1 LAVHATR
8 LRRLRMQRAI
18 RWTTSLVVISLV
30 VGFVNLATKKHVTLV
45 FDGRSHA
52 IATTSG
58 NVEQLLVGQGIRLTS
73 NMRVQPS
80 PTTRLSD
87 GMTVVVSPAAA
98 APSGS
103 PDGQGVGVWV
113 MDGATG
119 DDATV
124 VSQFAETSVSAARV
138 GRPPVV
144 FVRVVVCGKVHD
156 VLTTAGTTGEL
167 LSAMGIQPDA
177 NDLVYPSLQAPL
189 SNRAWV
195 RFDRVDVS
203 RGRRWTKIAFPVS
216 TTFTNAL
223 APGVVQ
229 VTRRGVPGLALL
241 AYRTIRIDGHFY
253 RRHVVGR
260 LVRRQPVTET
270 LLSGPAPS
278 TGGSLGGRHRSRAGV
293 ASWYDPPWTGLTAAS
308 PWLPF
313 GTHVTVTDLATGL
326 SVVVVINDRGPF
338 AAGKIIDLSPEAF
351 QVLSPLSRG
360 VLDVRISW

>member
-1 LAVHATR
+1 LAVQATR
-8 LRRLRMQRAI
+8 LRRLRTQRAI
-18 RWTTSLVVISLV
+18 SWTTSLVVLSLAL
-30 VGFVNLATKKHVTLV
+30 GFVNLATKKHVTLV
-45 FDGRSHA
+45 LDGRSHA

-73 NMRVQPS
+73 SMRVQPS

-87 GMTVVVSPAAA
+87 GMTVVVSPAPA
-98 APSGS
+98 APNGT
-103 PDGQGVGVWV
+103 GVGVWV
-113 MDGATG
+113 MDGAAGG
-119 DDATV
+119 DDTV

-138 GRPPVV
+138 GRPSVV

-156 VLTTAGTTGEL
+156 VLTNASTTGEL

-177 NDLVYPSLQAPL
+177 DDLVYPSLQTPL
-189 SNRAWV
+189 SNRSWI

-203 RGRRWTKIAFPVS
+203 RGRRWGKIPFAIS
-216 TTFTNAL
+216 TTFTDTL
-223 APGVVQ
+223 GPGVVQ
-229 VTRRGVPGLALL
+229 VTRRGVPGLAFI
-241 AYRTIRIDGHFY
+241 AYRTIRIDGHLY
-253 RRHVVGR
+253 RRHVIGR
-260 LVRRQPVTET
+260 LVRREPVTEM

-278 TGGSLGGRHRSRAGV
+278 TGGSLGGSHRNRAGL

-326 SVVVVINDRGPF
+326 SVVVIINDRGPF
-338 AAGKIIDLSPEAF
+338 APGKIIDLSPEAF
-351 QVLSPLSRG
+351 QALSSLSRG